1 MIIIVFKLVI
11 SVNTINFSSFA
22 MIEELQRFEDVERKY
37 LNNIKKIDDEI
48 KILHVHIKNLEQ

>member
-1 MIIIVFKLVI
+1 MSI
-11 SVNTINFSSFA
+11 NTIYFSSFA